1 MNSNENAYTDV
12 LNKLLENKSIITKAA
27 IYTQDVTPVLL
38 ASSLDFIKPEQI
50 LALLAGLKQQKEF
63 DELSVNGFK
72 IGEMKFMK
80 LNGELN
86 DVIRGKKDE
95 FAAVAALSEK
105 AIIIAIGKSL
115 PQDMNRVVEGI
126 ADSLKEKNL

>member
-1 MNSNENAYTDV
+1 MNENQNIYVYA
-12 LNKLLENKSIITKAA
+12 LNKLLENKSIIKEAA
-27 IYTQDVTPVLL
+27 IYTQDETPALL

-95 FAAVAALSEK
+95 FAAVAALSKK
-105 AIIIAIGKSL
+105 AVIIAIGEAS
-115 PQDMNRVVEGI
+115 PQDITLAVEGI